1 MNRHMQSN
9 QAKMGKECLD
19 AMWPVVLN
27 LQPWFCQF
35 CQCNKLW
42 CNYIIVM
49 IPGWWFGTFFIF
61 HNTWDVI
68 LPIDELHHF
77 SRWWNCTTNQIQRLD
92 PDASRHGT
100 EVDSTFTYAYT
111 LCGHEFVAC
120 EKIDKVHQNKRA
132 LKKTAQ
138 ARSIPTC
145 RWIDTNTGSTWRL
158 VTWMI
163 YDSQS
168 PMTMIESQQY
178 CLQ

>member
-35 CQCNKLW
+35 CHSSWYL
-42 CNYIIVM
+42 V
-49 IPGWWFGTFFIF
+49 GGLEHFFF
-61 HNTWDVI
+61 HNIWDVI

-145 RWIDTNTGSTWRL
+145 RWIDTDTGSTWRL

-163 YDSQS
+163 YDS
-168 PMTMIESQQY
+168 
-178 CLQ
+178 LAGRW